1 MSAAI
6 SVDDPIKRDD
16 AASYDPLAATFDRFT
31 TYSAT
36 PLAAQMLTLAGVA
49 GSQRVLDVGTG
60 TGLVALQAASRVA
73 PHGSVLGIDLSEGML
88 AVARAK
94 AAQAGFAK
102 HLNFRRM
109 DAEALELEDRS
120 FDAVVSLF
128 ALFHFPNPL
137 RALQEMYRVLRPRG
151 TLVLGV
157 GSGPPLLSWVGLV
170 HRITCLPKLA
180 FTLRGRRLTAPGF
193 LNRLLEKHFPCPCP
207 TELPGWVAKRR
218 DKKRFVRDLIRQAG
232 FRNLKASWAGHQVF
246 FDDPEQFWDLQV
258 TFSSTARK
266 RLARV
271 PQERV
276 AVMRR
281 EFLQA
286 CANVLARGGELAYPC
301 GAFSIVGTR
310 PS

>member
-1 MSAAI
+1 MSTV
-6 SVDDPIKRDD
+6 STVDDHIKRDD

-60 TGLVALQAASRVA
+60 TGLVALQAASRIGT
-73 PHGSVLGIDLSEGML
+73 HGEVLGIDLSEGML
-88 AVARAK
+88 EVARAK
-94 AAQAGFAK
+94 AAQAGFATQLK
-102 HLNFRRM
+102 FRRM
-109 DAEALELEDRS
+109 DAEELGLEDQS
-120 FDAVVSLF
+120 FDVVVSLF

-170 HRITCLPKLA
+170 HRILCLPKMALA
-180 FTLRGRRLTAPGF
+180 LQGRRLTAPGF
-193 LNRLLEKHFPCPCP
+193 LNGLVEKHFPCPCP
-207 TELPGWVAKRR
+207 TELPEWVTKTR
-218 DKKRFVRDLIRQAG
+218 DKKRYVRDLTREAG
-232 FRNLKASWAGHQVF
+232 FRNLNEHWTGHQVF
-246 FDDPEQFWDLQV
+246 FDNPEQFWDLQV

-271 PQERV
+271 PQEKV
-276 AVMRR
+276 AVLRR

-286 CANVLARGGELAYPC
+286 CAKVLSRGGELAYPC
-301 GAFSIVGTR
+301 GAFYIVGNR
-310 PS
+310 R